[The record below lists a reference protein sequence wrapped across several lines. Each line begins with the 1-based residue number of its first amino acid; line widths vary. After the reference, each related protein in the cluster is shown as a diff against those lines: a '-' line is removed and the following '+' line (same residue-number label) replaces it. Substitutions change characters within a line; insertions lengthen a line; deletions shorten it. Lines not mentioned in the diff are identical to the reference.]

1 MKQQAKRVNLS
12 RIVEL
17 SIYEPPK
24 IVESNRENWV
34 GWGEEDNYFDFLI
47 ERYTTS
53 PTNNAVINNIA
64 KLIFGKGISAVDAS
78 KKPSDY
84 ASLMNIVSEECIK
97 QFIIDLK
104 MLGNATWQI
113 VWDDKHEKVLKIYHL
128 PVQLVRAEKC
138 NEDGDVEAYYYSDNW
153 QDTKQ
158 FPPKRYPAFGT
169 STEEIEVMYVKQYS
183 VGTKYYSYPDY
194 QGSIP
199 YAVLEND
206 IAQYLINEVQNGF
219 SGTKVINFNNGV
231 PSEEQMD
238 ETTSSVMNKLTGP
251 NGKRVIVSFNDTEA
265 NKTTID
271 DISLNDAPSHYEYL
285 AEECMRKILLGHNV
299 TSPLLFGIS
308 STNGF
313 GSNADELENSFI
325 LYYNLV
331 IKPYQDIVLKS
342 LSHILA
348 ENGITL
354 KLYFKT
360 LKPLEFSGV
369 EQVNTELSSQANL
382 IDSLIGL
389 GEDVKDDWVLID
401 EYDVD
406 YELEA
411 ERDEE
416 IAILNMPK
424 QTLMSKI
431 RHVFF
436 DKKVVS
442 TGTARPNSKS
452 DTDEWVD
459 GFKFYTRYRYDGPV
473 DSNSRSFCS
482 KMVSA
487 NKLYRKEDIQ
497 MMSKLSVNPGWGPHG
512 EDQYDI
518 WLYKG
523 GGNCRHV
530 WKRQVYVALS
540 ERGNIDF
547 NSPIAE
553 QKLKIAVNKA
563 EKAGYVVKNPKK
575 VSQKPRDMAYNGF
588 LPDNPRFGR

>member
-1 MKQQAKRVNLS
+1 MKLDIKTGTNRVVQLS
-12 RIVEL
+12 V
-17 SIYEPPK
+17 YEPPK
-24 IVESNRENWV
+24 IVEHNRENWV

-64 KLIFGKGISAVDAS
+64 KLIFGKGLSAIDAS
-78 KKPSDY
+78 AKPNDY
-84 ASLMNIVSEECIK
+84 ASMMNIISEECVK
-97 QFIIDLK
+97 QVIIDLK
-104 MLGNATWQI
+104 MLGNASFQVIWN
-113 VWDDKHEKVLKIYHL
+113 DKHDAVSKIYHI
-128 PVQLVRAEKC
+128 PVQLLRAEKC
-138 NEDGDVEAYYYSDNW
+138 NEEGDIEAYYYSDNW
-153 QDTKQ
+153 QDTRTYV
-158 FPPKRYPAFGT
+158 PKRIPVFG
-169 STEEIEVMYVKQYS
+169 SSKESVEIFYIKQYS

-231 PSEEQMD
+231 PTEEQMD

-285 AEECMRKILLGHNV
+285 AEECLRKILLGHNV

-313 GSNADELENSFI
+313 SSNADELENSFI
-325 LYYNLV
+325 LYYNMV
-331 IKPYQDIVLKS
+331 IKPYQDLILKS
-342 LSHILA
+342 ISHILA
-348 ENGITL
+348 INNITL

-369 EQVNTELSSQANL
+369 DQVPTELSKQPTL
-382 IDSLIGL
+382 LDSLIGL
-389 GEDVKDDWVLID
+389 GEDVSEDWILID

-411 ERDEE
+411 QRDEE
-416 IAILNMPK
+416 IELLNMPK

-431 RHVFF
+431 RQVFF
-436 DKKVVS
+436 DKGIVS
-442 TGTARPNSKS
+442 TGTARPNTKS
-452 DTDEWVD
+452 QDDKWVD

-473 DSNSRSFCS
+473 DTNSRSFCS

-487 NKLYRKEDIQ
+487 NKLYRKEDIL
-497 MMSKLSVNPGWGPHG
+497 MMSKMSVNPGWGPKG
-512 EDQYDI
+512 EDTYDI

-530 WKRQVYVALS
+530 WKRQTYVSLT
-540 ERGNIDF
+540 ETGGIDF
-547 NSPIAE
+547 NSPIAQE
-553 QKLKIAVNKA
+553 RAKVAVNKA
-563 EKAGYVVKNPKK
+563 EKAGYVIKNPKK
-575 VSQKPRDMAYNGF
+575 VSQKPRDMRYNGF
-588 LPDNPRFGR
+588 LPSNPIYGK